1 MLGGHAADRT
11 TFLGALDASLARD
24 AGAVAV
30 ARIDLDRFSR
40 LRQVRGPAVFRYV
53 KSVIAARVKDAVGG
67 QEEHVLRY
75 GEDAFIVLLTVPDGL
90 AETLEAIGMDIV
102 DSVSSPI
109 EVKGGRPCA
118 VGCNVGIA
126 AAASFE
132 DLDSLRLVSGAE
144 LAVQRANTIG
154 SRRVIVYELA
164 RRGDPT
170 RLPQLFADMLDAV
183 EDSCFRPVF
192 QPIVSVP
199 DRRIRGAEALV
210 RWQHPVHGI
219 LTPAEFID
227 EAETS
232 GLIRQIDSQIRRL
245 AFIECKGWPDNV
257 ELTLS
262 VNLSA
267 ADLDSPG
274 LPDDVAAGLA
284 AAGVPA
290 SRLVLEVTETA
301 LSQDWSRARRRLT
314 ALKDLGVRLAV
325 DDFGSG
331 HMYLD
336 RLSTGLFDVLKI
348 DRSLVAPEAGNGHR
362 SSALLA
368 AVASMGR
375 ELGMQVVAEGVETVE
390 QLERVVEAGCD
401 RAQGYLFS
409 PPIPAEVFARVAA
422 SPDPL

>member
-1 MLGGHAADRT
+1 VLGGHAADRT
-11 TFLGALDASLARD
+11 TFLGALDAALARD

-40 LRQVRGPAVFRYV
+40 VRQVRGPAVFKVV
-53 KSVIAARVKDAVGG
+53 KTAIAARVRAATGG
-67 QEEHVLRY
+67 HVDHVLRY
-75 GEDAFIVLLTVPDGL
+75 GEDAFIVILTVPDGSP
-90 AETLEAIGMDIV
+90 ETLEAVGMDIV
-102 DSVSSPI
+102 DAVSSPI
-109 EVKGGRPCA
+109 SIKEGRPCA
-118 VGCNVGIA
+118 VGCNV
-126 AAASFE
+126 AASFDE
-132 DLDSLRLVSGAE
+132 HDALRLVSGAE
-144 LAVQRANTIG
+144 LAVQKANTIG
-154 SRRVIVYELA
+154 SRRVIVYEVA

-183 EDSCFRPVF
+183 EDGHFRPVL
-192 QPIVSVP
+192 QPIVSLP

-219 LTPAEFID
+219 LSPAEFIA

-232 GLIRQIDSQIRRL
+232 GLIRQIDAQIRRL
-245 AFIECKGWPDNV
+245 AFIECKGWPGNV
-257 ELTLS
+257 DLTLS

-274 LPDDVAAGLA
+274 LADDVASALA

-290 SRLVLEVTETA
+290 SQLVLEVTETA

-314 ALKDLGVRLAV
+314 ALKELGARLAV

-336 RLSTGLFDVLKI
+336 RLSTGLFDVLKV
-348 DRSLVAPEAGNGHR
+348 DRSLVAPESGNGHR
-362 SSALLA
+362 SAALLA
-368 AVASMGR
+368 AVTSMGR

-390 QLERVVEAGCD
+390 QLERVVGAGCD

-409 PPIPAEVFARVAA
+409 PPIPAEIFARIAA